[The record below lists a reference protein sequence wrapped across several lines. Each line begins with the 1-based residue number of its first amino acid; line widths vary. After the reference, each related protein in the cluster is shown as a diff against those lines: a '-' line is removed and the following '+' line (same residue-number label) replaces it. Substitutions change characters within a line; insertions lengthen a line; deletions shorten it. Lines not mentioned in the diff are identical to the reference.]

1 MSLTY
6 ITTESTL
13 DRGNYLLNLVLVQHS
28 SYYSQPSSLL
38 NRILIR
44 ETSIIPDL
52 CAALIYSFNYLYI

>member
-13 DRGNYLLNLVLVQHS
+13 DNYLLNLVLVQHS
-28 SYYSQPSSLL
+28 SYYSQPSALL

>member
-13 DRGNYLLNLVLVQHS
+13 DNYLLNLVLVQHF

-38 NRILIR
+38 NRILIG
-44 ETSIIPDL
+44 ETSIVPDL